1 MSYDIIIKNGK
12 IVDGAGNP
20 WYYADIGLKDGIIE
34 KIRPKLNGTAAKE
47 IDGKGLIV
55 CPGFIDM
62 HTHSDFLLAIYTK
75 MDSAIRQGIT
85 TSVVGMCGE
94 SLAPIPQ
101 EKLDEFKKLFS
112 SLTPMGGDLKITWD
126 TYRKYLQEMD
136 KLRIPG
142 NIVPVVGFA
151 PIRIAGGP
159 GYENRA
165 PTPQELEKMKSYVK
179 EAMEAGAFGLS
190 TGLIYAPQVFAK
202 TEEIIELAKVAAD
215 YNGLYFSHIRGEGK
229 NLINAVKEVIEI
241 VEKSGCI
248 GGQIAHHK
256 VSGKAYWGAS
266 KDTIRLIEEANARGI
281 SITCDQYPYN
291 RGQSGLMTSL
301 PPWAREGG
309 KEKILERLKN
319 PEEREH
325 IKKDIL
331 KTSEEWENWIETSG
345 FDHIYITFFKNKEW
359 KDVEGRSISEITKI
373 KGKTDDFET
382 FFEILLNE
390 NADVNI
396 TIESMGEEDI
406 RRIMTSRYQMI
417 GTDATASPHL
427 PDFKIFHPR
436 TFGTYPRLLGK
447 YVREEKLLTME
458 DAIRR
463 MTSFPAHRLGLRDRG
478 LIREGTW
485 ADLVVFNPSTVRDN
499 TDFMQPHQFPEGI
512 IHVIINGTFVVE
524 NERQLRKYPGKVLRR
539 PK

>member
-12 IVDGAGNP
+12 IIDGAGNP
-20 WYYADIGLKDGIIE
+20 CYSADIGIKDGIIE
-34 KIRPKLNGTAAKE
+34 KIRPKLKDDADKE
-47 IDGKGLIV
+47 IDANGLIV

-62 HTHSDFLLAIYTK
+62 HTHTDFLLAIYTK

-94 SLAPIPQ
+94 SMAPIPQ

-112 SLTPMGGDLKITWD
+112 SLTPMGGDLKITWN
-126 TYRKYLQEMD
+126 TYREYLEELD

-159 GYENRA
+159 GYENR
-165 PTPQELEKMKSYVK
+165 PPIPQEIKKMRSYVK

-202 TEEIIELAKVAAD
+202 TEEIIELAKVVGE

-229 NLINAVKEVIEI
+229 NLISSVKEVIKI
-241 VEKSGCI
+241 VEKSSCA

-256 VSGKAYWGAS
+256 VAGKKYWGAS
-266 KDTIRLIEEANARGI
+266 KETIRLMEEANARGI

-309 KEKILERLKN
+309 KEKILERLNN
-319 PEEREH
+319 PEDRER

-331 KTSEEWENWIETSG
+331 TPSDEWENWIETSG

-359 KDVEGRSISEITKI
+359 KELEGRSISEITKV
-373 KGKTDDFET
+373 KGKTNDFET
-382 FFEILLNE
+382 YFEILINE

-396 TIESMGEEDI
+396 TIESMDEEDI

-458 DAIRR
+458 DAIRK
-463 MTSFPAHRLGLRDRG
+463 MTSFPAQKLGLRDRG
-478 LIREGTW
+478 LVREDNW
-485 ADLVVFNPSTVRDN
+485 ADIVIFNPDTIKDIATFEN
-499 TDFMQPHQFPEGI
+499 PHQFPEGI
-512 IHVIINGTFVVE
+512 LHVIINGVIVVE
-524 NERQLRKYPGKVLRR
+524 NEKQRKKYPGKVIRR
-539 PK
+539 PN

>member
-20 WYYADIGLKDGIIE
+20 WYYADIGIKDGFIE
-34 KIRPKLNGTAAKE
+34 KIRPNLKNDAAKE
-47 IDGKGLIV
+47 IDAKGLIV

-62 HTHSDFLLAIYTK
+62 HTHTDFLLAIYTR
-75 MDSAIRQGIT
+75 MDSAMRQGIT

-94 SLAPIPQ
+94 SMAPIPK
-101 EKLDEFKKLFS
+101 EKLAEFKKLFS
-112 SLTPMGGDLKITWD
+112 SLTPMGGDLKITWN
-126 TYRKYLQEMD
+126 TFKEYLQEMD
-136 KLRIPG
+136 NLRIPG

-159 GYENRA
+159 GFENRA
-165 PTPQELEKMKSYVK
+165 PTPQEIEKMRSYVK

-202 TEEIIELAKVAAD
+202 TEEIIELAKVVGD
-215 YNGLYFSHIRGEGK
+215 YNALYFSHIRGEGK
-229 NLINAVKEVIEI
+229 NLISSVKEVIEI
-241 VEKSGCI
+241 VEKSGCA

-256 VSGKAYWGAS
+256 VAGKAYWGAS
-266 KDTIRLIEEANARGI
+266 KETIRLMEEANSRGI

-309 KEKILERLKN
+309 KEKILERLNN
-319 PEEREH
+319 PEDREQ

-331 KTSEEWENWIETSG
+331 NPSDDWENWIETSG

-382 FFEILLNE
+382 YFEILINE

-396 TIESMGEEDI
+396 TIETMGEEDI

-436 TFGTYPRLLGK
+436 VFGTYPRLLGK

-463 MTSFPAHRLGLRDRG
+463 MTSFPAQRLSLRDRG
-478 LIREGTW
+478 LIREGNW
-485 ADLVVFNPSTVRDN
+485 ADIVMFNPDTVKDN

-512 IHVIINGTFVVE
+512 IHVLINGIPVVE
-524 NERQLRKYPGKVLRR
+524 NEKQRKKYPGKVIRR
-539 PK
+539 PN

>member
-1 MSYDIIIKNGK
+1 MSYDLIIKNGE

-20 WYYADIGLKDGIIE
+20 WFYGDIGITDGMIE
-34 KIRPKLNGTAAKE
+34 KIRPKLDISAAKE
-47 IDGKGLIV
+47 IDAKGLIV

-62 HTHSDFLLAIYTK
+62 HTHTDFLLAIYTK
-75 MDSAIRQGIT
+75 MDSAMRQGIT

-94 SLAPIPQ
+94 SLAPIPP

-112 SLTPMGGDLKITWD
+112 SLTPMGGDLKITWN
-126 TYRKYLQEMD
+126 TYKEYLEELD

-159 GYENRA
+159 GYENRP
-165 PTPQELEKMKSYVK
+165 PTPQEIEKMQSYVK

-202 TEEIIELAKVAAD
+202 TEEIIELAKVVGE

-229 NLINAVKEVIEI
+229 NLIKAVNEVIEI
-241 VEKSGCI
+241 VEKSGCA

-256 VSGKAYWGAS
+256 VAGKAYWGAS
-266 KDTIRLIEEANARGI
+266 KETIRLMEEANSRGI

-291 RGQSGLMTSL
+291 RGQSGLVTSL

-309 KEKILERLKN
+309 KEKILERLNN
-319 PEEREH
+319 PEDRER

-331 KTSEEWENWIETSG
+331 NPSDEWENWIETSG

-373 KGKTDDFET
+373 KGKSNDFET
-382 FFEILLNE
+382 YFEILINE

-396 TIESMGEEDI
+396 TIETMGEEDI

-458 DAIRR
+458 DAIRK
-463 MTSFPAHRLGLRDRG
+463 MTSFPAQRLGLRDRG
-478 LIREGTW
+478 LIRENNW
-485 ADLVVFNPSTVRDN
+485 ADIVIVNPDTIKDN
-499 TDFMQPHQFPEGI
+499 TDFMRPHQFPEGV
-512 IHVIINGTFVVE
+512 IHVIINGVIVVE
-524 NERQLRKYPGKVLRR
+524 NEKQRKKYPGKILRR
-539 PK
+539 PN

>member
-20 WYYADIGLKDGIIE
+20 WYYADIGIKDGMIK
-34 KIRPKLNGTAAKE
+34 KIRPKLKETAAKE
-47 IDGKGLIV
+47 INAKGLIV

-62 HTHSDFLLAIYTK
+62 HTHTDFLLAIYTR
-75 MDSAIRQGIT
+75 MDSAMRQGIT

-94 SLAPIPQ
+94 SMAPIPP
-101 EKLDEFKKLFS
+101 EKFDEFKKLFS
-112 SLTPMGGDLKITWD
+112 SLTPMGGDLKITWN
-126 TYRKYLQEMD
+126 TYKEYLEELD

-165 PTPQELEKMKSYVK
+165 PTPQEIEKMKSYVK
-179 EAMEAGAFGLS
+179 EAMEAGAYGLS
-190 TGLIYAPQVFAK
+190 TGLIYAPQVFAE
-202 TEEIIELAKVAAD
+202 TEEIIELAKVVGD

-229 NLINAVKEVIEI
+229 NLISSVKEVIEI
-241 VEKSGCI
+241 VEKSGCA

-256 VSGKAYWGAS
+256 VAGKAYWGAS
-266 KDTIRLIEEANARGI
+266 KETVRLMEEANSRGI
-281 SITCDQYPYN
+281 SITCDQYPFN

-309 KEKILERLKN
+309 KEKILERLNN
-319 PEEREH
+319 PEDRER

-331 KTSEEWENWIETSG
+331 NPSDDWENWIETSG
-345 FDHIYITFFKNKEW
+345 FDHIYITFFKDKEW
-359 KDVEGRSISEITKI
+359 KDVEGRSISEITKM
-373 KGKTDDFET
+373 KGKTDEFET
-382 FFEILLNE
+382 YFEILINE
-390 NADVNI
+390 DADVNI

-406 RRIMTSRYQMI
+406 RHIMTSRYQMI
-417 GTDATASPHL
+417 GTDATASPQL

-458 DAIRR
+458 NAIRK
-463 MTSFPAHRLGLRDRG
+463 MTSFPAQRLGLRDRG
-478 LIREGTW
+478 LIREGNW
-485 ADLVVFNPSTVRDN
+485 ADIVMFNPDTIKDN
-499 TDFMQPHQFPEGI
+499 TDFMQPHQFPVGLL
-512 IHVIINGTFVVE
+512 HVIINGIIVVE
-524 NERQLRKYPGKVLRR
+524 NEKQRKKYPGKVIRR
-539 PK
+539 PN

>member
-12 IVDGAGNP
+12 IIDGAGNP
-20 WYYADIGLKDGIIE
+20 WYSADIGIKDGIINT
-34 KIRPKLNGTAAKE
+34 IRPKLESTAASQ
-47 IDGKGLIV
+47 IDCRNLIV

-62 HTHSDFLLAIYTK
+62 HTHTDFLLAIYTK

-94 SLAPIPQ
+94 SLAPIPP
-101 EKLDEFKKLFS
+101 EKLEEFKKLFS

-126 TYRKYLQEMD
+126 TYRKYLEEMD

-165 PTPQELEKMKSYVK
+165 PSPQELEKMKSYVK

-190 TGLIYAPQVFAK
+190 TGLIYAPQVFAN
-202 TEEIIELAKVAAD
+202 TEEIIELAKVAAN
-215 YNGLYFSHIRGEGK
+215 YNGLYFSHIRGEGR

-266 KDTIRLIEEANARGI
+266 KETIQLIEEANARGI

-319 PEEREH
+319 PEERER
-325 IKKDIL
+325 IKTDIL
-331 KTSEEWENWIETSG
+331 KPSEDWENWIETSG
-345 FDHIYITFFKNKEW
+345 FDHIYITFFKDKEW
-359 KDVEGRSISEITKI
+359 KDVEGRSISEITRI
-373 KGKTDDFET
+373 KGKADDFET
-382 FFEILLNE
+382 YFEILINE

-396 TIESMGEEDI
+396 TIESMDEEDI

-463 MTSFPAHRLGLRDRG
+463 MTSFPAQRVGLRDRG
-478 LIREGTW
+478 LIREGNW
-485 ADLVVFNPSTVRDN
+485 ADIVIFNPDTVKDK

-512 IHVIINGTFVVE
+512 IHVIINGILVVE
-524 NERQLRKYPGKVLRR
+524 NEKQRKKYPGKVLRR
-539 PK
+539 PN

>member
-20 WYYADIGLKDGIIE
+20 WYYADIGIKDGIIE
-34 KIRPKLNGTAAKE
+34 KIRPKLKETAAKE
-47 IDGKGLIV
+47 IDAKGLMV

-62 HTHSDFLLAIYTK
+62 HTHTDFLLAIYTR
-75 MDSAIRQGIT
+75 MDSAMRQGIT

-94 SLAPIPQ
+94 SMAPIPH

-112 SLTPMGGDLKITWD
+112 SLTPMGGDLKITWN
-126 TYRKYLQEMD
+126 TYKEYLEEMD

-159 GYENRA
+159 GYENRD
-165 PTPQELEKMKSYVK
+165 PTPQEIEKMKSYVK

-202 TEEIIELAKVAAD
+202 TEEIIELAKVVAE

-229 NLINAVKEVIEI
+229 NLISSVKEVIEI
-241 VEKSGCI
+241 VEKSGCV

-256 VSGKAYWGAS
+256 VAGKAYWGAS
-266 KDTIRLIEEANARGI
+266 KETVRLMEEANARGI
-281 SITCDQYPYN
+281 NITCDQYPYN

-309 KEKILERLKN
+309 KEKIRERLNN
-319 PEEREH
+319 PEDRER

-331 KTSEEWENWIETSG
+331 NPSDEWENWIETSG

-373 KGKTDDFET
+373 KGKANDFET
-382 FFEILLNE
+382 YFEILINE

-417 GTDATASPHL
+417 GTDATASPQL

-458 DAIRR
+458 DAIRK
-463 MTSFPAHRLGLRDRG
+463 MTSFPAQRLGLRDRG
-478 LIREGTW
+478 LIREGNS
-485 ADLVVFNPSTVRDN
+485 ADIVIFNSDTIIDN
-499 TDFMQPHQFPEGI
+499 TDFMQPHQFPDGLL
-512 IHVIINGTFVVE
+512 HVIINGVIVVE
-524 NERQLRKYPGKVLRR
+524 NEKQRRKYPGKVIRR
-539 PK
+539 SN

>member
-1 MSYDIIIKNGK
+1 MCYDIIIKNGK

-20 WYYADIGLKDGIIE
+20 WYYADIGIKDGIIE
-34 KIRPKLNGTAAKE
+34 KIRPKLNNPADKE
-47 IDGKGLIV
+47 IDGEGLIV
-55 CPGFIDM
+55 CPGFIDI
-62 HTHSDFLLAIYTK
+62 HTHTDFMLAMYTK

-94 SLAPIPQ
+94 SFAPIPK
-101 EKLDEFKKLFS
+101 EKLEDFKKLFS
-112 SLTPMGGDLKITWD
+112 NLTPMGGDLNITWN
-126 TYRKYLQEMD
+126 TYQEYLQEMD

-151 PIRIAGGP
+151 PIRMAGGP
-159 GYENRA
+159 GYEDRA
-165 PTPQELEKMKSYVK
+165 PTLQEIEGMQSYVK
-179 EAMEAGAFGLS
+179 EAMEAGAFGFS

-202 TEEIIELAKVAAD
+202 TEEIIELAKVVGE

-229 NLINAVKEVIEI
+229 NLIKAVEEVIEI

-256 VSGKAYWGAS
+256 VAGKAYWGAS

-281 SITCDQYPYN
+281 NITVDQYPFN
-291 RGQSGLMTSL
+291 RGQSGLMASL

-309 KEKILERLKN
+309 KDKILERLKN
-319 PEEREH
+319 PEERER

-331 KTSEEWENWIETSG
+331 NPSEEWENWIETSG

-373 KGKTDDFET
+373 KGRTDDFET
-382 FFEILLNE
+382 YFEILLNE
-390 NADVNI
+390 DASVNI
-396 TIESMGEEDI
+396 TIETMGEDDI

-417 GTDATASPHL
+417 GTDSTASPHL
-427 PDFKIFHPR
+427 PEFKIFHPR
-436 TFGTYPRLLGK
+436 TFGSYPRILGK
-447 YVREEKLLTME
+447 YVREEKLLTLE

-463 MTSFPAHRLGLRDRG
+463 MTSFPAQRLGLRDRG
-478 LIREGTW
+478 LIREGNW
-485 ADLVVFNPSTVRDN
+485 ADIVIFNPDTVIDK
-499 TDFMQPHQFPEGI
+499 TDFMEPHQFPEGI
-512 IHVIINGTFVVE
+512 IHVIINGIPVVK
-524 NERQLRKYPGKVLRR
+524 NERQLRKYPGKILRR
-539 PK
+539 LQ